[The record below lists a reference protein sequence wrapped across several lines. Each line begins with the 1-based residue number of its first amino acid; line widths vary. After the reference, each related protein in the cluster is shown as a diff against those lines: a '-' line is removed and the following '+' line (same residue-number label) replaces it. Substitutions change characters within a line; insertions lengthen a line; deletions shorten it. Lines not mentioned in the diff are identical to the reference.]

1 MVGTGK
7 ASRKQ
12 PPYVFRPPRHVPF
25 FMWLGYR
32 IAPIYLRYWMKVT
45 RIEVAAD
52 GLEILKRLSGERV
65 ILTPNHPTED
75 PAVLFLLSG
84 RLNLKFVWMA
94 AREILEDPRQGL
106 LVSRV
111 GVFSVDRGRHDE
123 QALRVS
129 REVVLSGKHWLV
141 LFPEGT
147 SHQLYDEVLPFLPGA
162 ARLGLAALKDLALAK
177 ESLPPVYLLPVALR
191 YYYLKDMRATAATSL
206 ARLERR
212 LGLPNRDGWKWQD
225 RMAAISTLMLE
236 LNEKHFGVVPDE
248 HEQEDARLNRLKEI
262 AIRRVAEGLGVAPP
276 DPAQPLRNRVRK
288 LLNQSSQMLER
299 AATTGGSYAKE
310 LDSTR
315 RERIVQLRR
324 DLFRLSAFMPLR
336 WNYEIDVPTVENFL
350 DILNLLE
357 MDLLG
362 KQRVW
367 GPRGVM
373 IKVGRPIDLRE
384 HLDEYNAD
392 PVATTEK
399 VMLGLEHDV
408 RQLLKSTADLMTPLP
423 QTMIFS

>member
-32 IAPIYLRYWMKVT
+32 IAPIYLRYSMKVT

-94 AREILEDPRQGL
+94 AREILEDPWQGT

-141 LFPEGT
+141 LFPEGVN
-147 SHQLYDEVLPFLPGA
+147 HQLYDEVLPFLPGA
-162 ARLGLAALKDLALAK
+162 ARLGLTALKDLALAK

-191 YYYLKDMRATAATSL
+191 YYYLRDMRAAAADSL
-206 ARLERR
+206 VMLERR
-212 LGLPNRDGWKWQD
+212 LGLPNRRDWKWQD

-236 LNEKHFGVVPDE
+236 LNEKHYGVVPDQ
-248 HEQEDARLNRLKEI
+248 HDAEDARLDRLKEI
-262 AIRRVAEGLGVAPP
+262 AIRRVAEGLGVEPP

-288 LLNQSSQMLER
+288 LLNLSSQLLDSASAR
-299 AATTGGSYAKE
+299 GGQYAKE
-310 LDSTR
+310 LDSSR

-324 DLFRLSAFMPLR
+324 ELFRLSAFVPLR

-350 DILNLLE
+350 DILSLLE
-357 MDLLG
+357 ADLLG
-362 KQRVW
+362 KRRVW

-373 IKVGRPIDLRE
+373 IKVGCPIDLRE
-384 HLDEYNAD
+384 HLDDFCTN
-392 PVATTEK
+392 PVATTER
-399 VMLGLEHDV
+399 VMLGAEQEV
-408 RQLLKSTADLMTPLP
+408 RQLLKATADLMTPLP
-423 QTMIFS
+423 ETLIFS